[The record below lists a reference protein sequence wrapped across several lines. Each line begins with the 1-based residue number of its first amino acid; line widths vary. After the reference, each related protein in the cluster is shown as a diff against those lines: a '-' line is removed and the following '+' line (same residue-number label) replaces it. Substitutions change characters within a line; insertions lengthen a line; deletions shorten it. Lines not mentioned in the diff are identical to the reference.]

1 MFEPQTDP
9 RLFALPPG
17 ADFPAELARG
27 LIERTAGMAPEAVAR
42 VELFVNTQRMQRRLR
57 TLFADG
63 TARLL
68 PRIRLVT
75 DLGAEAGLTDL
86 PPAVPALVRR
96 LEVAELVRAL
106 LAREPTLA
114 PRAASFDL
122 ADTLATLMAEMHGE
136 GVPPERVMELDVSD
150 QSGHWQRALD
160 FLRIVTPY
168 FEAQANPDGEARQ
181 RRVVEALIARW
192 AVSPPEHP
200 VIVAGSTGSRGTTAL
215 LMEAVAKLLP
225 QGAVILP
232 GFDFDLPDAVWER
245 LADPLL
251 SEDHPQYRFARLCD
265 RLGLPPSSVESWRDV
280 RPRAAR
286 NRLISMA
293 LRPAPVTDQW
303 MVEGPSLGDLVAATE
318 GISLVE
324 APDSRTE
331 ANVIALRLRQAVED
345 GVTAALIT
353 PDRTLS
359 RQVAAA
365 LDRWRI
371 EPDDSGGRP
380 LALSAP
386 GRLLRQIA
394 HMMGTRPTPE
404 ALLALLKHPLVAS
417 TAGARSGHLDL
428 TRQLELW
435 MRRRGPPFLGPDAIF
450 AWAAGASDATGWA
463 EWLAGLLD
471 TLAHTS
477 GDALDDLLACHLS
490 LTEQLA
496 AGPGQDGSG
505 ALWQRK
511 PGQKAREVCNRLI
524 AAAPQGG
531 RMALFDYAALFEKVL
546 QSEEIR
552 DPVAPRPDIMIWGTL
567 EARVQGAELVILGS
581 LSDGIWP
588 EMPGA
593 DPWLN
598 RAMRA
603 EAGLLLPERRI
614 GLSAHD
620 FQQAVAA
627 PEVMLTR
634 SVKNAE
640 SETVMSRWLNRL
652 TNLMRGLPGGRG
664 PEALAAMR
672 ARGARWL
679 DMAMAADRRIVR
691 APPAHRPAPCPP
703 REVRPRQLSI
713 TQVERLVRDPY
724 AIYAQK
730 VLGLSP
736 LDPLRPEPDAPTRG
750 TALHLIFERY
760 VREGCDP
767 AALDAR
773 GTLMAIARDV
783 LAAEV
788 PWPSARHLWL
798 ARLGRAADWF
808 LAGEIERRR
817 EAQPLQVEATGNL
830 VLPEVGFTLTGKV
843 DRIDLRDDGRLIV
856 IDYKT
861 GNPPSPA
868 QMSTFDRQLLL
879 SAAMAEAGVLEGVRR
894 AKVAGVCHVGFG
906 ARRVDAV
913 LALRDTEAE
922 VVLDPDATLRGLA
935 ARIRAYEDVSQ
946 GYLSRRAVADLGYD
960 YGYDH
965 LARHGEWADSDP
977 GVAERVG

>member
-1 MFEPQTDP
+1 MFEPQPGP

-27 LIERTAGMAPEAVAR
+27 LMERTAGMAPEAVAR

-63 TARLL
+63 TSRLL

-75 DLGAEAGLTDL
+75 DLGAEPGLTDL

-160 FLRIVTPY
+160 FVRIVTPY
-168 FEAQANPDGEARQ
+168 FEHHAAPDGEARQ
-181 RRVVEALIARW
+181 RRVVEALVARW

-215 LMEAVAKLLP
+215 LMAAVANLP

-265 RLGLPPSSVESWRDV
+265 RLGLPPSAVAPWCDV

-303 MVEGPSLGDLVAATE
+303 MVEGPHLGDLVAATE

-359 RQVAAA
+359 RQVTAA

-380 LALSAP
+380 LGLSAP
-386 GRLLRQIA
+386 GRLLRQVA

-404 ALLALLKHPLVAS
+404 ALLALLKHPLTAS
-417 TAGARSGHLDL
+417 STGSRSGHLDL

-450 AWAAGASDATGWA
+450 AWAAGTSDAMDWA
-463 EWLAGLLD
+463 EWLAGCLD
-471 TLAHTS
+471 TLAHAAD
-477 GDALDDLLACHLS
+477 GALDDLLACHLS
-490 LTEQLA
+490 LTERLA
-496 AGPGQDGSG
+496 AGPGQEGPG

-511 PGQKAREVCNRLI
+511 PGQKAREVCDRLI
-524 AAAPQGG
+524 AAAGHGG
-531 RMALFDYAALFEKVL
+531 RMSLFYYAALFEKVL

-581 LSDGIWP
+581 LSDGTWP
-588 EMPGA
+588 EMPGP

-598 RAMRA
+598 RTMRA

-634 SVKNAE
+634 SVKNAD
-640 SETVMSRWLNRL
+640 SEAVMSRWLNRL

-664 PEALAAMR
+664 PEALDGMR
-672 ARGARWL
+672 ARGERWL
-679 DMAMAADRRIVR
+679 DMAMAADRRIVP

-730 VLGLSP
+730 VLDLRP

-750 TALHLIFERY
+750 TTLHLIFERY
-760 VREGCDP
+760 VLEGCDP
-767 AALDAR
+767 AASDAR
-773 GTLMAIARDV
+773 EALMAIARDV

-798 ARLGRAADWF
+798 ARLDRAADWF
-808 LAGEIERRR
+808 LAGEVERRR
-817 EAQPLQVEATGNL
+817 GAQPLQVEAKGSL
-830 VLPEVGFTLTGKV
+830 VLPGIDFTLTGKV
-843 DRIDLRDDGRLIV
+843 DRIDRRDDGRLIV

-861 GNPPSPA
+861 GDPPSPA
-868 QMSTFDRQLLL
+868 RMMAFDRQLLL
-879 SAAMAEAGVLEGVRR
+879 SAAMAEAGVLDGVRR
-894 AKVAGVCHVGFG
+894 ATVAGVCHIGFG

-913 LALRDTEAE
+913 LPLRDPEAK
-922 VVLDPDATLRGLA
+922 VTLDPDTTLQGLV
-935 ARIRAYEDVSQ
+935 ARIRAYDDVSR
-946 GYLSRRAVADLGYD
+946 GYLSRRAVAELGYG

-977 GVAERVG
+977 GFAERVG